1 MTRPSLYATNLEEH
15 IMAAATPQITSR
27 FSIRDHI
34 LTLDPVVDHQQICY
48 LSTCYD
54 FPWDYTRALEFALF
68 RTFGIAQGT
77 PLLERTGEFLLRTR
91 KRYDDTV
98 LILGELLEHG
108 YDSPRGR
115 AAMRRMNQQ
124 HGRYV
129 IPNDEYLYTLSTFV
143 FEPIRWIDRFGWRP
157 YTTHERLATFHY
169 WMAVGT
175 RMNIK
180 DLPASL
186 EAFEAFNIAF
196 EREHFRY
203 APANERIASATR
215 DLLLSMYLPRWLW
228 PLGKPL
234 VATLIDEPL
243 LRAVGFD
250 LPPPWLGQLT
260 TSALRLKGRV
270 QRVLPPRRTPYLF
283 TQARYPSYPRGYQ
296 IEQLGADRPTRDN
309 QNST

>member
-1 MTRPSLYATNLEEH
+1 
-15 IMAAATPQITSR
+15 MAFAAPEIRSR

-34 LTLDPVVDHQQICY
+34 LTLDPIADHQQICF
-48 LSTCYD
+48 LSSCYD

-68 RTFGIAQGT
+68 RTFGIAKGT

-124 HGRYV
+124 HARYA

-143 FEPIRWIDRFGWRP
+143 FEPIRWINRFAWRP
-157 YTTHERLATFHY
+157 YTEHERIATFHY
-169 WMAVGT
+169 WMAVGA

-186 EAFEAFNIAF
+186 EEFEAFNIAF

-203 APANERIASATR
+203 APPNQRIASATR

-228 PLGKPL
+228 PLGRPL
-234 VATLIDEPL
+234 VATLIDGPL
-243 LRAVGFD
+243 LQAVGFQA
-250 LPPPWLGQLT
+250 PPAWLRGIVQG
-260 TSALRLKGRV
+260 ALRLKGRV
-270 QRVLPPRRTPYLF
+270 QRTLAPRRTPYLF
-283 TQARYPSYPRGYQ
+283 TQASYPSYPHGYQ
-296 IEQLGADRPTRDN
+296 IEQLGADRPA
-309 QNST
+309 S